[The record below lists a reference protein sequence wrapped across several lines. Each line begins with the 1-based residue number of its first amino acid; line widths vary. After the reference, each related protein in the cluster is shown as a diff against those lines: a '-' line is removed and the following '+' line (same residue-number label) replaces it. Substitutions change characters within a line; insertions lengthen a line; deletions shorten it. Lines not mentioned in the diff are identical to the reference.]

1 MQTLNQNTQLSSK
14 PKGRRFDPGLV
25 LLCLGVALGALL
37 TIAPFIWM
45 VLASFKQT
53 SEMFRYPPKLLPD
66 NLDFSNY
73 QQLIFKRPFLPWYS
87 NSVFLALVSVLTVTF
102 FCSMAGFGFA
112 KYQFRGRSAL
122 FGILLSSTMIPLQL
136 ILIPLFIFIT
146 RLGWVDSYPALI
158 VPFMA
163 PAFGIF
169 LMKQFMSGIPNDLL
183 DAARIDGN
191 SEFGVFFRVVLPLL
205 RPAFAVLA
213 LTTFL
218 GSWNSFL
225 WPLVVLRT
233 EAKLTLP
240 VGLAALNALGGG
252 TAGGGSQETKFG
264 IIMAAATLVALPVML
279 IFLGLQKQFIAGL
292 TVGSV
297 KG

>member
-1 MQTLNQNTQLSSK
+1 MQNVNQRSK
-14 PKGRRFDPGLV
+14 PNSTKVRRFSIGSA
-25 LLCLGVALGALL
+25 LLYGVVALGALL
-37 TIAPFIWM
+37 TISPFVWM

-53 SEMFRYPPKLLPD
+53 SEMFRYPPSLLPD
-66 NLDFSNY
+66 KLDLSNY

-87 NSVFLALVSVLTVTF
+87 NSVFLALVSVLVVMF
-102 FCSMAGFGFA
+102 FCSLAGFGFA
-112 KYQFRGRSAL
+112 KYQFPGRAIL
-122 FGILLSSTMIPLQL
+122 FGILLSSTMIPFQL

-146 RLGWVDSYPALI
+146 RLGWVDTYPALI

-169 LMKQFMSGIPNDLL
+169 LMKQFMGGIPNDLL
-183 DAARIDGN
+183 DAARIDGS
-191 SEFGVFFRVVLPLL
+191 SEFGVYFRVVLPLL
-205 RPAFAVLA
+205 RPAFAVLS

-218 GSWNSFL
+218 GSWNNFL

-240 VGLAALNALGGG
+240 VGLAALSALGGG

-264 IIMAAATLVALPVML
+264 IIMAAATLVAIPVML

-292 TVGSV
+292 TIGSV